1 VHLEL
6 GVPAEALRHFAVVA
20 DSMPDSPLAPT
31 ALLRIGG
38 CHLTGERDKKAAMA
52 AYEKVLERFPDS
64 VEAGEARERLEHLR
78 MST

>member
-1 VHLEL
+1 
-6 GVPAEALRHFAVVA
+6 
-20 DSMPDSPLAPT
+20 
-31 ALLRIGG
+31 
-38 CHLTGERDKKAAMA
+38 MA